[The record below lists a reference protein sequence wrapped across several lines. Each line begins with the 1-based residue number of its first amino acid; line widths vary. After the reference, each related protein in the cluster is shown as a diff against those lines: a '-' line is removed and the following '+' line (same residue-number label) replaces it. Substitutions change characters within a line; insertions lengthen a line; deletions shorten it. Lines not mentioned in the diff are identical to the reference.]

1 MKLPAV
7 SEDVPVPLSDRSRSE
22 TGAQGPSGWLC
33 NGGWVEYAVYI
44 VLPLGDDAD
53 RISAAAVAAAPDE
66 FDFRIRTKSDPS
78 ESADA
83 ELHFRVRGVEN
94 GQEALVRALQIYEGG
109 RAGAGMPPDER
120 IRVSLEP
127 APERV
132 PDSIAPSDEK

>member
-1 MKLPAV
+1 M
-7 SEDVPVPLSDRSRSE
+7 
-22 TGAQGPSGWLC
+22 
-33 NGGWVEYAVYI
+33 EYAVYI

-53 RISAAAVAAAPDE
+53 RIAAAATAAAPDQS
-66 FDFRIRTKSDPS
+66 DFRIRTKSDPS

-94 GQEALVRALQIYEGG
+94 GQEALARALQIYEGG
-109 RAGAGMPPDER
+109 RRGAGMRPDQR

-132 PDSIAPSDEK
+132 SDDTASR

>member
-1 MKLPAV
+1 M
-7 SEDVPVPLSDRSRSE
+7 
-22 TGAQGPSGWLC
+22 
-33 NGGWVEYAVYI
+33 EYAVYI

-53 RISAAAVAAAPDE
+53 RISAAATAAAPDE

-83 ELHFRVRGVEN
+83 ELHFRIRGVEN

-109 RAGAGMPPDER
+109 RAGAGLRPDER

-132 PDSIAPSDEK
+132 SDDTAPSGGNNVPR